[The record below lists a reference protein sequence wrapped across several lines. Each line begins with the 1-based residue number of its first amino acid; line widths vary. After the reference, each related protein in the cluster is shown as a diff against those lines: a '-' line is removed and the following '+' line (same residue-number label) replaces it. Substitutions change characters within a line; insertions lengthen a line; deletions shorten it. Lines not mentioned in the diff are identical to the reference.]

1 MNAEEVLK
9 YYKCDKEIPDIFK
22 LAHNMNFK
30 VIKSELNNL
39 SLFNCAR
46 GTLATKKY
54 LIENNS
60 YKYGDDN
67 LITIDKFQSY
77 CYMRYSIAYLL
88 SAYILGEKPDEI
100 FYKLSN
106 FDIEILYNSLY
117 ERNRVEQY
125 FVNEKNVLLFAREL
139 LIPSKCFL
147 ESEENNTDDYKKLE
161 EKYLVPDFLIKSKI
175 LEYKNKKN

>member
-39 SLFNCAR
+39 SVFNCAR
-46 GTLATKKY
+46 GTLATNKY

-88 SAYILGEKPDEI
+88 SAYIMGEKPDEI

-117 ERNRVEQY
+117 ERNRVDKY

-139 LIPSKCFL
+139 LMPSKYFL